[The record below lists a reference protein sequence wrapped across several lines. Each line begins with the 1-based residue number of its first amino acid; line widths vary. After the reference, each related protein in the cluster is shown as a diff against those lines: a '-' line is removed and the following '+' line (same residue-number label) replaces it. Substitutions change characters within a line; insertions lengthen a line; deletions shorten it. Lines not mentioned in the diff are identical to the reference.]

1 MLSLQIRTLH
11 RQEFRAWKSS
21 KLEAL
26 LKNSGKSKAISGLHA
41 TVVRQEPEQP
51 QANEFANMLE
61 HIFGGSPDAVRAT
74 APVLSENDWHKDELL
89 MAIKRLIFLK
99 IEG

>member
-1 MLSLQIRTLH
+1 M
-11 RQEFRAWKSS
+11 
-21 KLEAL
+21 
-26 LKNSGKSKAISGLHA
+26 KNSGKSKAISGLHA